1 MNAIAVETQ
10 RDFSDFSAEELGE
23 MGRLLQ
29 AIARVLAT
37 RFSRRY
43 RPAKHPGRRDLR
55 RTLRASLRRGGE
67 LVDLAYRRRPRQKH
81 QLVLLCDLSK
91 SMDLYSRFLI
101 QFIYAFQHAYR
112 RIETFVFSTALHHIT
127 PTLRHGD
134 IELLR
139 DSMHQLQ
146 RQSRCLIWLNPLLG
160 SADYKPATRGMA
172 AALPHIDLFA
182 PVHNLQSLKDLI
194 GYLMALRGSTAV
206 RRAPRRETAPGQTTA
221 EPPPGKSRGLHRLKV
236 RS

>member
-1 MNAIAVETQ
+1 M
-10 RDFSDFSAEELGE
+10 RS
-23 MGRLLQ
+23 
-29 AIARVLAT
+29 
-37 RFSRRY
+37 
-43 RPAKHPGRRDLR
+43 
-55 RTLRASLRRGGE
+55 SLRRGGE
-67 LVDLAYRRRPRQKH
+67 LLDLAHRERKRQKLK
-81 QLVLLCDLSK
+81 LVLLCDVSK

-134 IELLR
+134 IDQALDALAAEIPDWSGGTRIGAALNAFLQDRAALVDHLTVVIIVSDGWDTGDIEQLR
-139 DSMHQLQ
+139 DSKHQLQ

-172 AALPHIDLFA
+172 AALSHIDFFA

-194 GYLMALRGSTAV
+194 GYLMALRGPTAV

>member
-1 MNAIAVETQ
+1 MNAIAVGTQ
-10 RDFSDFSAEELGE
+10 RDFSDFSAQELGE
-23 MGRLLQ
+23 MGRLVQ

-43 RPAKHPGRRDLR
+43 RPAKHPGRLDLR

-67 LVDLAYRRRPRQKH
+67 LIDLAYRRRTRQKPK
-81 QLVLLCDLSK
+81 LVLLCDVSK

-112 RIETFVFSTALHHIT
+112 RIETFVFFTAPHHIT
-127 PTLRHGD
+127 PTLRHGG

-146 RQSRCLIWLNPLLG
+146 RQSRCLIWLNTLLG

-172 AALPHIDLFA
+172 AAPE
-182 PVHNLQSLKDLI
+182 HNLQSLKDLI
-194 GYLMALRGSTAV
+194 GYLMALRGPTAV
-206 RRAPRRETAPGQTTA
+206 RRAPRRERAPGQTTA
-221 EPPPGKSRGLHRLKV
+221 EPPPGKTPAPGKSRGLHRLKV